1 LPRLVHLLLV
11 NEGVQLHVRVSANTV
26 YDVNYNW

>member
-1 LPRLVHLLLV
+1 VHLLLV

-26 YDVNYNW
+26 FDVNYNW